1 MHRFDREEL
10 KRASPTAF
18 VDRRAI
24 RFQDIDAAGI
34 IFYPRV
40 LEMFH
45 DAYGAF
51 LGFAGCPLTEVV
63 KAGKWI
69 APVRHAEA
77 DYFKPLRFGDEVSV
91 EICRA
96 HVADTEVALGY
107 RVTRSVGAELCVVGQ
122 VVHTFVDCATFK
134 RISMPEQ
141 LKRALLRLES
151 GSQPA
156 AP

>member
-10 KRASPTAF
+10 KRSSPNSF
-18 VDRRAI
+18 IDQRAI

-45 DAYGAF
+45 DAYGSF
-51 LGFAGCPLTEVV
+51 LAFAGCPLAEVV
-63 KAGKWI
+63 KAGRWI

-77 DYFKPLRFGDEVSV
+77 DYFKPLRFGDEVRV

-96 HVADTEVALGY
+96 HTTETEAALGY
-107 RVTRSVGAELCVVGQ
+107 RVTRTEGGELCVVGQ

-134 RISMPEQ
+134 RTPMPDAVR
-141 LKRALLRLES
+141 RALAHIES
-151 GSQPA
+151 GS
-156 AP
+156 

>member
-10 KRASPTAF
+10 KRGGSHPF
-18 VDRRAI
+18 IDQRAI

-51 LGFAGCPLTEVV
+51 LAHAGCPLAEVV
-63 KAGKWI
+63 KAGRWI

-77 DYFKPLRFGDEVSV
+77 DYFKPLRFGDEVRV

-96 HVADTEVALGY
+96 HVTETEAVLGY
-107 RVTRSVGAELCVVGQ
+107 RVTRTENGELCVVGQ
-122 VVHTFVDCATFK
+122 VVHTFVDCATFT
-134 RISMPEQ
+134 RTPMPEAVR
-141 LKRALLRLES
+141 RALVRIES
-151 GSQPA
+151 GT
-156 AP
+156 

>member
-10 KRASPTAF
+10 RRSSPTAF
-18 VDRRAI
+18 VDPRAI

-45 DAYGAF
+45 DAYGA
-51 LGFAGCPLTEVV
+51 LLAFAGCPLGDVV
-63 KAGKWI
+63 KQGKWI

-77 DYFKPLRFGDEVSV
+77 DYFKPLRFGDVVQV

-96 HVADTEVALGY
+96 HVAETEVALGY
-107 RVTRSVGAELCVVGQ
+107 RVVRAGEVCVVGQ
-122 VVHTFVDCATFK
+122 VVHTFVDCATFT
-134 RISMPEQ
+134 RMPMPES
-141 LKRALLRLES
+141 LRRALVALEA
-151 GSQPA
+151 GSQLT